1 MHAEQ
6 PSGFFCRFAIKAGAI
21 PREGSSVMNET
32 ILIIDDEHNLRK
44 TLAEIFRAHG
54 YSIIEAADGAQAIE
68 RLRDVKP
75 DLIFCDWRMPAAGG
89 EEVLRYLRSDSRLA
103 PVPVIVITAFGSSHV
118 AIEAIRLGAYD
129 FVSKPFDLEEVLLTA
144 QRALEHATLNRE
156 VAQLRHHIERSN
168 LAGTGRLVGT
178 SAPML
183 DVFKM
188 IGKVAGTDSTVLICG
203 ESGTGKEL
211 VAEAIHNYSQR
222 KDKAFVV
229 VNCAA
234 LPENLLETELFGHE
248 RGAFTGATGRK
259 TGRFEMAEGGT
270 MFLDEIAE
278 LSPGLQAKLLR
289 VLQEHT
295 FERVGGTETIHGN
308 FRVLAATNRDLEAN
322 VRAGTFREDLF
333 YRLNVVR
340 ILVPPLRER
349 RQDVTSLAEHFLQIY
364 SEKNELAVVGFSDD
378 AILMLQTCEF
388 PGNVRELENMV
399 ERAVLM
405 ARGRVLMREHFPS
418 TGAEAREESFF
429 AAGRDS
435 PALPFHEAI
444 AKLEKRLIETALR
457 ESGGNKTE
465 AANRLQI
472 NRRLLYNK
480 MAEYKIPD

>member
-1 MHAEQ
+1 
-6 PSGFFCRFAIKAGAI
+6 
-21 PREGSSVMNET
+21 MNET

-44 TLAEIFRAHG
+44 TLAEIFRASG
-54 YSIIEAADGAQAIE
+54 YSTLEAPDGAQGIE

-75 DLIFCDWRMPAAGG
+75 DLIFCDWKMPAAGG
-89 EEVLRYLRSDSRLA
+89 EEVLRYLRNDVRFSSI
-103 PVPVIVITAFGSSHV
+103 PVIVITAFGSSHV

-144 QRALEHATLNRE
+144 QRALDHAALNRE
-156 VAQLRHHIERSN
+156 VAQLRDQMKHSS
-168 LAGTGRLVGT
+168 AAVAGRLVGA
-178 SAPML
+178 SVPML

-188 IGKVAGTDSTVLICG
+188 IGKVAETDSTVLICG

-222 KDKAFVV
+222 KNKAFVV

-259 TGRFEMAEGGT
+259 SGRFEMAEGGT
-270 MFLDEIAE
+270 IFLDEIAE

-295 FERVGGTETIHGN
+295 FERVGGTETIQGN

-322 VRAGTFREDLF
+322 VRAATFREDLF

-340 ILVPPLRER
+340 ILVPSLRER
-349 RQDVTSLAEHFLQIY
+349 RSDIIPLAEHFLQLY
-364 SEKNELAVVGFSDD
+364 SEKNDLTAVGFSDE
-378 AILMLQTCEF
+378 AILMLQTYSF
-388 PGNVRELENMV
+388 PGNVRELENMI

-405 ARGRVLMREHFPS
+405 ARGRVLMRGHFPS
-418 TGAEAREESFF
+418 AGADVRE
-429 AAGRDS
+429 DS
-435 PALPFHEAI
+435 SSLSEPNLLALPFHEAV
-444 AKLEKRLIETALR
+444 ARLEKHLIETALS

-465 AANRLQI
+465 AANRLQVS
-472 NRRLLYNK
+472 RRLLYNK
-480 MAEYKIPD
+480 MGEHKIPE